1 FLQQL
6 QQAFGWR
13 LGRFTAVGERHAYPL
28 ALYQHPQH
36 VHHRLALV
44 GNAAQTLH
52 PIAGQGFNLGLRD
65 VMALAQTL
73 ADALPH
79 NAENTAVDIGD
90 YQVLRHYQRR
100 RRDDQQTTI
109 DTTDGLV
116 RLFANRYAPLV
127 AGRNT
132 GLLLM
137 QALTPWRDQLARR
150 MLGESES
157 TKGVPCAGL

>member
-1 FLQQL
+1 
-6 QQAFGWR
+6 
-13 LGRFTAVGERHAYPL
+13 
-28 ALYQHPQH
+28 
-36 VHHRLALV
+36 
-44 GNAAQTLH
+44 
-52 PIAGQGFNLGLRD
+52 IAGQGFNLGLRD

-73 ADALPH
+73 ADALPT
-79 NAENTAVDIGD
+79 NAENSAVDIGE

-100 RRDDQQTTI
+100 RRDDQQATI

-116 RLFANRYAPLV
+116 RLFANYYAPLV